1 MNSERASAEFGE
13 CQTERGGFPANFYQG
28 PTTAIDCNGFRWGL
42 DGEKVQEQVRQHKL
56 EEPCADLGALTSE
69 LSRHFENLNER
80 LSEHLLCAFK
90 SDIPEEIAVDRA
102 CQILERL
109 PRTALKMDFGS
120 RHGAASSQ
128 AVWPKEYFCS
138 STA

>member
-1 MNSERASAEFGE
+1 VALPWICEIRYPVHPNTIMNSERASAEFGE

-69 LSRHFENLNER
+69 LSRHFENLNESTENGFR
-80 LSEHLLCAFK
+80 QSSRCSLVTGGLA
-90 SDIPEEIAVDRA
+90 
-102 CQILERL
+102 ERIFL
-109 PRTALKMDFGS
+109 FVHRVRRPPCNRT
-120 RHGAASSQ
+120 
-128 AVWPKEYFCS
+128 
-138 STA
+138 